1 MPDRTSCA
9 PALVRRVAYAVLFQ
23 WELYAMNR
31 FDTRGF
37 TLIELAIT
45 VLVLGLL
52 FTFSI
57 PAYHSISAS
66 YQLHGATENI
76 AAQLRMAREKAI
88 STGADQPM
96 HFTANYLGTSDYHIH
111 YASGMGA
118 MWRLPNG
125 ISYYAVTVTPTM
137 HPDGHSSGSGIVVL
151 QDTRGKKDT
160 VSVMTSGLV
169 LVR

>member
-1 MPDRTSCA
+1 
-9 PALVRRVAYAVLFQ
+9 
-23 WELYAMNR
+23 MNR

-45 VLVLGLL
+45 VLVLGLV

-76 AAQLRMAREKAI
+76 AAQLRLAREKAI

-96 HFTANYLGTSDYHIH
+96 HFTPSFLGSDYHIH
-111 YASGMGA
+111 YASGVGA
-118 MWRLPNG
+118 MWKLPNG
-125 ISYYAVTVTPTM
+125 ISYYAVTVNPTM
-137 HPDGHSSGSGIVVL
+137 HPDGRSSGSGIVVL

-169 LVR
+169 LVK